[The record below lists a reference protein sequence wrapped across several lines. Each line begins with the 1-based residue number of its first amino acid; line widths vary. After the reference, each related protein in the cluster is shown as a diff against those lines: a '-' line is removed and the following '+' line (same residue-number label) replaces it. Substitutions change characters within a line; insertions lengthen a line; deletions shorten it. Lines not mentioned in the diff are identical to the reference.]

1 MEKLSAIDLM
11 SLSMQ
16 IEKQKMETA
25 TYNLSIIN
33 QSFGDRL
40 SVQRA
45 QKVDVANLP
54 SIDEVISGVRSKE
67 IQVNSQDDGN
77 VVGRVVSYEGG
88 KPVIQYRSD
97 IKIEAQMIHLNDATR
112 AYEASL
118 RLFNMNK
125 EMSSKILQI
134 GSKR

>member
-16 IEKQKMETA
+16 IEMQKMETA

-40 SVQRA
+40 SVPHA

-54 SIDEVISGVRSKE
+54 TIHDVVAGVLPQDV
-67 IQVNSQDDGN
+67 QVNSQDDGN
-77 VVGRVVSYEGG
+77 VVGRVVSYENG
-88 KPVIQYRSD
+88 KPVIEYQSD
-97 IKIEAQMIHLNDATR
+97 IKIEAQMISLNEATR

-118 RLFNMNK
+118 RLFNINK

>member
-33 QSFGDRL
+33 QSFGDRM
-40 SVQRA
+40 SVQNA
-45 QKVDVANLP
+45 QKVDVKNLP

-67 IQVNSQDDGN
+67 VQVNSQDDGN
-77 VVGRVVSYEGG
+77 IVGRVVSYEGG

-97 IKIEAQMIHLNDATR
+97 IRIEAQMIHLNDATR

>member
-67 IQVNSQDDGN
+67 VQVNSQDDGN